1 MTVKRGAATKAIVDA
16 VNAGDA
22 GTTAADISDA
32 TATGIALVTAA
43 NAGAVRTA
51 AGATATGS
59 SLLTAASAAAALAVV
74 GAAPALASA
83 PGSASAAGTAGTVA
97 YDATHIYVCI
107 SASTWVR
114 ASLATW

>member
-16 VNAGDA
+16 INAGDA

-32 TATGIALVTAA
+32 TATGISLVTAA

-74 GAAPALASA
+74 GGAPALVAAPA
-83 PGSASAAGTAGTVA
+83 SASAAGVTGSIA
-97 YDATHIYVCI
+97 YDATHIYV
-107 SASTWVR
+107 AVNTNTWVR
-114 ASLATW
+114 ATLATW